1 MYDERKAMWILVI
14 SVMIF
19 LLHTNSMFNVFGE
32 PALLISPSC
41 GPAKPGFNIQ
51 VNATGFR
58 PNTQVDWKL
67 ISSDNQIPTYG
78 YFQSNKTGGV
88 SDVVFVGDLND
99 GHYKMY
105 FGIDPDADG
114 KMDTKSPMIYANISM
129 PCPQ

>member
-1 MYDERKAMWILVI
+1 MDDAGKAICILVI
-14 SVMIF
+14 PVMIF
-19 LLHTNSMFNVFGE
+19 LVHTNSMFNVFGE
-32 PALLISPSC
+32 PVLLISPSC

-78 YFQSNKTGGV
+78 YFQANKTGGV
-88 SDVVFVGDLND
+88 SDVVFVGDLKEGD
-99 GHYKMY
+99 YKMY

-114 KMDTKSPMIYANISM
+114 IMDTKSPMTYANISM